1 MGKFFQKAEPDVL
14 DDEVRRD
21 DTAAP
26 GAVRSGSSAAT
37 PYVGC
42 RSRRFAAADR
52 APPPHD
58 PVFLPDFAT
67 LTPDQAQ
74 EMRYGKG
81 RDQ

>member
-1 MGKFFQKAEPDVL
+1 MTQPHQAPFGLVL
-14 DDEVRRD
+14 AQIGRMI
-21 DTAAP
+21 
-26 GAVRSGSSAAT
+26 
-37 PYVGC
+37 
-42 RSRRFAAADR
+42 AAALPLPDRALPDR

-81 RDQ
+81 RDR

>member
-1 MGKFFQKAEPDVL
+1 ML
-14 DDEVRRD
+14 
-21 DTAAP
+21 
-26 GAVRSGSSAAT
+26 
-37 PYVGC
+37 
-42 RSRRFAAADR
+42 AAAAAVLPPPDR
-52 APPPHD
+52 ASPPHD

>member
-1 MGKFFQKAEPDVL
+1 MTQPHQAPFGLVL
-14 DDEVRRD
+14 AQIGRMI
-21 DTAAP
+21 
-26 GAVRSGSSAAT
+26 
-37 PYVGC
+37 
-42 RSRRFAAADR
+42 AAALPLPDR

-81 RDQ
+81 RDR

>member
-1 MGKFFQKAEPDVL
+1 MRFAVMTQQHQAPFGLVL
-14 DDEVRRD
+14 AQLHRML
-21 DTAAP
+21 A
-26 GAVRSGSSAAT
+26 AAT
-37 PYVGC
+37 AVLPPP
-42 RSRRFAAADR
+42 DR

>member
-1 MGKFFQKAEPDVL
+1 MRFAVMTQQHQAPFGLVL
-14 DDEVRRD
+14 AQLHRML
-21 DTAAP
+21 A
-26 GAVRSGSSAAT
+26 AAT
-37 PYVGC
+37 AVLPPP
-42 RSRRFAAADR
+42 DR

-58 PVFLPDFAT
+58 PVFLPDFTT

>member
-1 MGKFFQKAEPDVL
+1 MTQPHQAPFGLVLAQIGRMIAAVLPPPD
-14 DDEVRRD
+14 R
-21 DTAAP
+21 T
-26 GAVRSGSSAAT
+26 
-37 PYVGC
+37 
-42 RSRRFAAADR
+42 
-52 APPPHD
+52 PPPHD